1 MLVQIRLCWN
11 AICHATASWSR
22 GFWLYLCVLS
32 LPFLA
37 MGVANL
43 REVEMLEGG
52 RLGPVASRPGNPVGG
67 MIEPIVGTVIIGF
80 CLTNA
85 FRRER

>member
-1 MLVQIRLCWN
+1 MLVQIRFYWN
-11 AICHATASWSR
+11 AMCHATKEWSR

-32 LPFLA
+32 LPFLV

-43 REVEMLEGG
+43 RGVEMLEGG
-52 RLGPVASRPGNPVGG
+52 RLGPVAARPGNPVGG
-67 MIEPIVGTVIIGF
+67 MIEMIVGIVIAGF

-85 FRRER
+85 FRRKH